1 MAKISYRIV
10 QGGYVNY
17 YIPERILHYK
27 GESTKHG
34 DIKYVKAFYGAMLIF
49 YRKYYPHSGW
59 LMSMLIRLAV
69 LLKASLSV
77 AGGMLGLKRKPRAK
91 HRRLLVLCREE
102 EFEKVKAACVK
113 RMPDL
118 EYVNLWN
125 LNEERV
131 MDAICRRN
139 QMKRFTDLVFCYPDA
154 RFEQM
159 LLLMD
164 KVADKRINYHIVI
177 NGELIIDN

>member
-1 MAKISYRIV
+1 MPPVRIIPVSYTHLDV
-10 QGGYVNY
+10 
-17 YIPERILHYK
+17 YK
-27 GESTKHG
+27 
-34 DIKYVKAFYGAMLIF
+34 
-49 YRKYYPHSGW
+49 RQ
-59 LMSMLIRLAV
+59 
-69 LLKASLSV
+69 
-77 AGGMLGLKRKPRAK
+77 
-91 HRRLLVLCREE
+91 
-102 EFEKVKAACVK
+102 
-113 RMPDL
+113 
-118 EYVNLWN
+118 LWN